1 MIIEQ
6 GSQAYR
12 LAQLL
17 NAGSSPPDHAGT
29 ILFMA
34 RLLRPVAV
42 GRGSGYRLRIE
53 TI

>member
-34 RLLRPVAV
+34 RLLRPVANPA
-42 GRGSGYRLRIE
+42 SGYQPRLESI
-53 TI
+53 